1 MNKAIS
7 PQEVTALKA
16 DHIPDEVFDAWNS
29 IISKNWNG
37 NISKFKLKELVD
49 TIKVATGKTSHEE
62 IKKEGWLDLEPI
74 YRAKGWK
81 VSYDQ
86 PGYDESYDAFF
97 EFTT

>member
-7 PQEVTALKA
+7 PEEVINLKA

-29 IISKNWNG
+29 IIAQNWNG
-37 NISKFKLKELVD
+37 HRSFFKLKELVD
-49 TIKVATGKTSHEE
+49 TIKIATGKTTHEE

-81 VSYDQ
+81 VEYQ
-86 PGYDESYDAFF
+86 PGYNETYDAFF
-97 EFTT
+97 EFTK